1 MFNSSKPQI
10 EQGDFPRAG
19 LLRRLASLLYDMFLV
34 TAIWFVLGY
43 LIQFFFGAENN
54 QIINGQIETDPF
66 IDALYFFL
74 MVSSCIC
81 FYGWFWMRSGQT
93 LGMLALR
100 LRVVSL
106 TGNPLTLSQILVR
119 WCSAWPSFFVFGLG
133 YFWIFLDRK
142 GDAFHDKLSKS
153 KVIVIPKSQ
162 RPF

>member
-1 MFNSSKPQI
+1 MSNTDTQQTKQ
-10 EQGDFPRAG
+10 EDFPRAG
-19 LLRRLASLLYDMFLV
+19 LLRRVASLLYDIFLV
-34 TAIWFVLGY
+34 TSIWFVLGY
-43 LIQFFFGAENN
+43 LIQFFFGIENN
-54 QIINGQIETDPF
+54 QIINGQLETDPF

-93 LGMLALR
+93 LGMLAWR

-106 TGNPLTLSQILVR
+106 NGDPLSLPQILVR
-119 WCSAWPSFFVFGLG
+119 WCSAWPAFFAFGFG
-133 YFWIFLDRK
+133 YLWIYLDRK
-142 GDAFHDKLSKS
+142 GDALHDKLSKS